1 MTVRFKRLFET
12 RGQKNDVVL
21 KDNDKIKIDWYIEQE
36 YDNHKDMNMI
46 DKRIEIKSS
55 AHSLVIGPILIIL
68 INYLL

>member
-46 DKRIEIKSS
+46 D
-55 AHSLVIGPILIIL
+55 
-68 INYLL
+68 

>member
-21 KDNDKIKIDWYIEQE
+21 KDNDKIKIDWYIEQQ
-36 YDNHKDMNMI
+36 YDDHKDMNMI

>member
-21 KDNDKIKIDWYIEQE
+21 KDNDKIKIDWYIEQQ
-36 YDNHKDMNMI
+36 YDDHKDMNMI

-68 INYLL
+68 ISYL